1 LLKVVLGDL
10 YRSEKIMVDDGVVSI
25 GREGET

>member
-10 YRSEKIMVDDGVVSI
+10 YRSEKIMVDDGVVPI